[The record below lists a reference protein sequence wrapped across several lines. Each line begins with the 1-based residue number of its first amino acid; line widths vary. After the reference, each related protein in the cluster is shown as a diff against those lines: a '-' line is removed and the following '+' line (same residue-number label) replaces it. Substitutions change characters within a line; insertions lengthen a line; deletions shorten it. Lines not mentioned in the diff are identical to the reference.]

1 MRLGVDLLSI
11 SRFSRIAAHH
21 RYRTLVFTPAELDD
35 AGPASSPRAAERLAG
50 RFCAKEATAK
60 VLGRGLGQG
69 LGWRDIEITSDRWG
83 APQVT
88 LLGRARGIADAAGIG
103 RIEMTVSHHG
113 DMVVCVAAALTGA
126 EAQAGGPG
134 PGA

>member
-11 SRFSRIAAHH
+11 SRFSRIAQHR
-21 RYRTLVFTPAELDD
+21 RYRTLVFTPAELDE
-35 AGPASSPRAAERLAG
+35 AEQVSGPRRAERLAG

-83 APQVT
+83 APEVALRGGAR
-88 LLGRARGIADAAGIG
+88 LLADAAGIG
-103 RIEMTVSHHG
+103 RIEMSLSHHG
-113 DMVVCVAAALTGA
+113 DFVVCVAAAVVGVEGRPDA
-126 EAQAGGPG
+126 
-134 PGA
+134 